1 MDDKIKQIEEQTA
14 ILQAELSQMSDELY
28 AQQRDI
34 EQLRNEIKNLKSKL
48 QNVSTDSGILTAN
61 EDIPPPHY

>member
-28 AQQRDI
+28 AQQKDI
-34 EQLRNEIKNLKSKL
+34 EQLRIEIGNLKSKL
-48 QNVSTDSGILTAN
+48 QNVATDSGILTAD
-61 EDIPPPHY
+61 EDTPPPHY